1 MRKKHLITGLISM
14 TSGNPVKA
22 LFSLIACVLA
32 TTSVAHDDA
41 AFHSLMKSLAAVEDS
56 RVAYSEVKTLS
67 ILQDTVRQTGVLS
80 YVAPDTVI
88 RQVLEPENETYTIRE
103 NTLVTERA
111 GKLER
116 TDLAAVPLLAAFVES
131 FRGTLSGNAESL
143 QEYYLVEFF
152 QDDSAWRMQLQPRS
166 RSLARFVEV
175 IIFTGQGTQIDRIVI
190 REANGDQSDML
201 LTPLLPVSVL
211 NEQEKPGE
219 EY

>member
-1 MRKKHLITGLISM
+1 M

-22 LFSLIACVLA
+22 LITLIACAVA
-32 TTSVAHDDA
+32 TTSVAHDDV
-41 AFHSLMKSLAAVEDS
+41 AFRSLMKSLATVEDS

-88 RQVLEPENETYTIRE
+88 REVLEPENETYTIRD
-103 NTLVTERA
+103 NTLVAERA

-116 TDLAAVPLLAAFVES
+116 TDLATVPLLAAFVES

-143 QEYYLVEFF
+143 QEYYLVEFS

-175 IIFTGQGTQIDRIVI
+175 IIFVGQGRQIDRIII
-190 REANGDQSDML
+190 REANGDQSEML
-201 LTPLLPVSVL
+201 LTPLLPVSVS

-219 EY
+219 ED